1 METLHSNI
9 KVEKKEQSTV
19 EITGAIVWDKLA
31 PYYDKQLDKLAQ
43 EVEIDG
49 FRKGTA
55 PQEMV
60 EKELGEMRILQEAAQ
75 DALGNV
81 YPSIVM
87 EEKLSVIGYPQ
98 VQITKL
104 ARGDDMEF
112 SITTAVMPEIELAD
126 YKTIATEKNTEEITA
141 EVSDE
146 EFEQSVE
153 QLRNMYAHS
162 AEGAADTGKGDPEA
176 EHDLPEL
183 SDEFVQ
189 KIGDYKDVEDFKVR
203 FREELR
209 ERKLQDAR
217 AKRRE
222 EIINAI
228 VEASEF
234 DLPEILIESE
244 KDKMLAQIKDDIARM
259 GLEYSAW
266 LEHAGKSEQDMRGEM
281 HNDAATRAG
290 ADIVLKEI
298 ARKEEISPDEEKVNS
313 QISAISEV
321 HKDISEE
328 QIRAYVEN
336 IYLNEAVLGF
346 LEGHK

>member
-1 METLHSNI
+1 METLYSNI
-9 KVEKKEQSTV
+9 NVETQEQSTV
-19 EITGAIVWDKLA
+19 EITGSVAWDKLS
-31 PYYDKQLDKLAQ
+31 PYYDKQLDKLAE

-49 FRKGTA
+49 FRKGAA
-55 PQEMV
+55 PKEMV

-75 DALGNV
+75 DVLGNA
-81 YPSIVM
+81 YPAIVT
-87 EEKLSVIGYPQ
+87 EQNLSVIGYPQ

-104 ARGDDMEF
+104 AKGEDMEF
-112 SITTAVMPEIELAD
+112 NITTAVTPEVELAD
-126 YKTIATEKNTEEITA
+126 YKKIAAEKNTEEITA
-141 EVSDE
+141 EVTDE
-146 EFEQSVE
+146 EFEQQVE

-183 SDEFVQ
+183 TDEFVQ
-189 KIGDYKDVEDFKVR
+189 KLGDYQDVDDFTTR

-228 VEASEF
+228 VEQSNL
-234 DLPEILIESE
+234 DLPDVLVESE

-259 GLEYSAW
+259 GLEYNAW
-266 LEHAGKSEQDMRGEM
+266 LEHSGKSEDDMRTEM
-281 HNDAATRAG
+281 HSDATARAG

-298 ARKEEISPDEEKVNS
+298 ARIENISPDEEKVQG
-313 QISAISEV
+313 QISAIQEV
-321 HKDISEE
+321 HKDIPEE
-328 QIRAYVEN
+328 QIRVYVEN
-336 IYLNEAVLGF
+336 IYLNEAVLAF
-346 LEGHK
+346 LEEQK